1 MQSTAAV
8 RTQNPKNPQL
18 VSDSNTNSVIS
29 VGKAHNLDFIF
40 LIGPNHLNVDHQI
53 TGDLNHVS
61 IILKILGSHF
71 TTS

>member
-1 MQSTAAV
+1 MQCTAV
-8 RTQNPKNPQL
+8 VKTQNSKNPLL
-18 VSDSNTNSVIS
+18 VSDSNTNSVIP

-40 LIGPNHLNVDHQI
+40 DNHLNVDHQI